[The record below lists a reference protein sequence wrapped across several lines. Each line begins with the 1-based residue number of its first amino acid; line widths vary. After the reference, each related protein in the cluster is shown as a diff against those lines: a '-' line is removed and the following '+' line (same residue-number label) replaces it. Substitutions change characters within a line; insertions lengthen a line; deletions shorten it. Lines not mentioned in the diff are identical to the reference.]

1 MMQAKILLAGATGY
15 LGRYLVQ
22 ALLKQ
27 DKGFVALGRSLK
39 KLGAMGLGEAQI
51 KLAQVTDPMSLAGCC
66 DGIDIVISCVGIT
79 RQKDG
84 LNYMDVDYQA
94 NINLLEEAERSGVK
108 KFIYIS
114 AFNAPNYQSV
124 RMLYAKEQFAQ
135 RLLSSQMLEPCV
147 IRPNGFF
154 SDIEAFYAMAKAGR
168 AYLFGWGDVK
178 VNPIHG
184 EDLARFCLE
193 AAELSSHQG
202 SQPKDSYLNDSP
214 HKAKQTW
221 RPRQDKRELAIGG
234 PDIFSIKELAQLAFK
249 AMDKPEKLMYLPD
262 WVRKLALAVAKQLPE
277 RVGGPAEFFLTVSG
291 QDMVAPAYGEHH
303 LLEHFKSLS

>member
-1 MMQAKILLAGATGY
+1 MQTKILLAGATGY

-22 ALLKQ
+22 RLLKQ
-27 DKGFVALGRSLK
+27 NGPFIAMGRSLK
-39 KLGAMGLGEAQI
+39 KLESMGLDSQQI
-51 KLAQVTDPMSLAGCC
+51 RLAQVTDPISLAGCC
-66 DGIDIVISCVGIT
+66 HGIDVVISCVGIT

-114 AFNAPNYQSV
+114 AFNAPNHQSV

-135 RLLSSQMLEPCV
+135 RLLSSQMLAPCV

-168 AYLFGWGDVK
+168 AYLFGWGEVK

-184 EDLARFCLE
+184 EDLARFCLDI
-193 AAELSSHQG
+193 AELG
-202 SQPKDSYLNDSP
+202 SPSMDKID
-214 HKAKQTW
+214 KGKEMKVKQTW
-221 RPRQDKRELAIGG
+221 RPLQDKREFAIGG
-234 PDIFSIKELAQLAFK
+234 PDVFSIKELAQLAFK
-249 AMDKPEKLMYLPD
+249 AMDKPEKLLHLPD
-262 WVRKLALAVAKQLPE
+262 WMRRLALAIAKQLPE
-277 RVGGPAEFFLTVSG
+277 KVGGPAEFFLTVSG

>member
-1 MMQAKILLAGATGY
+1 MQAKILLAGATGY

-27 DKGFVALGRSLK
+27 DKRFVAIGRSLK
-39 KLGAMGLGEAQI
+39 KLDAMGLREEQI

-66 DGIDIVISCVGIT
+66 NGIDIVISCVGIT

-193 AAELSSHQG
+193 AAELGAHPIESVI
-202 SQPKDSYLNDSP
+202 NDSQV
-214 HKAKQTW
+214 KAKQTW
-221 RPRQDKRELAIGG
+221 KPRQNRHELAIGG
-234 PDIFSIKELAQLAFK
+234 PDVFSIKELAQLAFK
-249 AMDKPEKLMYLPD
+249 AMDKPEKLMHLPD
-262 WVRKLALAVAKQLPE
+262 WVRKVALAVVKQLPE